1 MERTD
6 PDCWSIEAGGEARV
20 ENLMMFVVDEAVRV
34 AGV

>member
-20 ENLMMFVVDEAVRV
+20 ENLMMFVVDEALG
-34 AGV
+34 ATGG